1 MAGSTSIRIDNEIVE
16 SAKLA
21 GDEMSRSASQQI
33 SHWARI
39 GRELECGASVSNRD
53 VLLVLRG
60 AKAYDSVGSK
70 EQALVRTAWSEEM
83 ARTDGALNLA
93 REFEERGESYSE
105 FDPESGQVVVHTPGN
120 S

>member
-16 SAKLA
+16 SAKVV

-39 GRELECGASVSNRD
+39 GRELECGATVSNRD

-60 AKAYDSVGSK
+60 TKEYDSVGSR
-70 EQALVRTAWSEEM
+70 EQAVVRTAWSEEM
-83 ARTDGALNLA
+83 SKTDGSLDLA
-93 REFEERGESYSE
+93 REFDERGESYSE
-105 FDPESGQVVVHTPGN
+105 FDVESGQVVVHNTRN